1 MLVVA
6 VQVHFSENMEVSS
19 RSLQVLK
26 SPAEDH
32 PLSVYSFGHHDA
44 YFDYVL
50 QTGHFRPGGPTGRTE
65 PSRTSAVR
73 ESLLNRRNSLL

>member
-32 PLSVYSFGHHDA
+32 PLLVYSCGHHDA
-44 YFDYVL
+44 YFHSVL
-50 QTGHFRPGGPTGRTE
+50 QNGQF
-65 PSRTSAVR
+65 
-73 ESLLNRRNSLL
+73 